1 MNHISYHY
9 KSLDTAVKEVL
20 RCQCMD
26 EASPFYGAVEQ
37 LDKGYTGGH
46 SAITAARQLI
56 DGYYTPG
63 CAFYREKL
71 LLVRAAA
78 AVDFAIKMQHE
89 DGTLDLLETNFHDGA
104 ETSFIIQNI
113 GPSYILMRQQM
124 EESEE
129 EKILDQKLMYFV
141 NKAADGILSG
151 GFHTPNHRWVLS
163 AALALCN
170 RITGREECLVRMRQF
185 LDEGI
190 DCDDEGEYTER
201 SSGVYNI
208 ICDRA
213 LITLAEICGM
223 TELYDHVTRNL
234 NMVMK
239 YIEPD
244 YTINTLNSTRQDVGT
259 APDWRI
265 YYGCYY
271 YMALRTGNPE
281 YMWIADCMMKQ
292 SLGEYSMLDYC
303 ATHPPIPYIE
313 YLPFFLMDQKLLENS
328 EKIIPV
334 QPDLNYVKHF
344 EKSGIVRARKGDFSL
359 TLMKERPL
367 FAILQYKKHIA
378 YLRLAGSFYAKGQF
392 AAQNIEETDRGFLLS
407 YRIRWGYKGVL
418 PEKPKTSVWAE
429 MDHSL
434 RPDIFMQDF
443 VLLVHVILEE
453 NGARFEI
460 ESQGVECVPTKLEI
474 MLQPG
479 GCYIT
484 YSVELNARGGDYLYQ
499 KSPSAIY
506 RYSDHHKLHI
516 DGAYHK
522 DSYGENMRGTLMR
535 DEKSVFIALTQATP
549 VKEAVTLRFE

>member
-1 MNHISYHY
+1 MNHLTYHY
-9 KSLDTAVKEVL
+9 KALDAAVREVL

-26 EASPFYGAVEQ
+26 QNSPFYGAILQ

-46 SAITAARQLI
+46 SAIGAARQLI
-56 DGYYTPG
+56 DGYYTPE
-63 CAFYREKL
+63 CAFYKDKQL
-71 LLVRAAA
+71 LERAAVA
-78 AVDFAIKMQHE
+78 IDFAVSMQHE

-104 ETSFIIQNI
+104 ETSFIMQNI
-113 GPSYILMRQQM
+113 GPSYIMMRECM
-124 EESEE
+124 GDSEE
-129 EKILDQKLMYFV
+129 EEILDHKLMSFV
-141 NKAADGILSG
+141 NKAADGILTG

-163 AALALCN
+163 AALAICYKL
-170 RITGREECLVRMRQF
+170 TGREECMDRVRQF

-244 YTINTLNSTRQDVGT
+244 FTINTLNSTRQDVGT

-271 YMALRTGNPE
+271 YMALRTGNKE
-281 YMWIADCMMKQ
+281 YMWIADTMMEQ
-292 SLGEYSMLDYC
+292 SMGGYAMLC
-303 ATHPPIPYIE
+303 ATHPPIPYFE
-313 YLPFFLMDQKLLENS
+313 YLPFLALDKTLM
-328 EKIIPV
+328 EKTKEDIGAKE
-334 QPDLNYVKHF
+334 PDLNYVKHF
-344 EKSGIVRARKGDFSL
+344 EKSGIVRARTGDFSL
-359 TLMKERPL
+359 TLMKERPI
-367 FAILQYKKHIA
+367 FAVLQYKEHIA

-392 AAQNIEETDRGFLLS
+392 AAQEIKETENGFLMT
-407 YRIRWGYKGVL
+407 YRVRWGYKGVF
-418 PEKPKTSVWAE
+418 PEKPATSVWAE

-434 RPDIFMQDF
+434 RPDIHMQDYI
-443 VLLVHVILEE
+443 LMVHVTVHE
-453 NGARFEI
+453 NGAQFAV

-484 YSVELNARGGDYLYQ
+484 DAVEINARGGEYLYQ
-499 KSPSAIY
+499 KSAESVY
-506 RYSDHHKLHI
+506 RYADHHELHI
-516 DGAYHK
+516 AGGYHK
-522 DSYGENMRGTLMR
+522 DTYGENMRGTLMR
-535 DEKSVFIALTQATP
+535 DDKSVFIAMTQATP
-549 VKEAVTLRFE
+549 VKEEVILTFK